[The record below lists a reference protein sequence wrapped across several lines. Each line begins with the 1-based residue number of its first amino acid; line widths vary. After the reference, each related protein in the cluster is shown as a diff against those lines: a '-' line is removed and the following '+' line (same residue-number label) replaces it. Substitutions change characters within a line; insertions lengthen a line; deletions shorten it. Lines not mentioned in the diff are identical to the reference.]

1 MTEPMVGIDIA
12 KATFDV
18 AVPLDTAGK
27 YRTKG
32 KLPNTP
38 AGFAELAQWLSRHA
52 PQAAVCMEATGIYHE
67 ALATFLVQHGVTVHV
82 VNPAQIAAYA
92 KSELSRT
99 KTDRSDAKLIA
110 RFAMAQQVHASLRPW
125 TPPTLAQRRLRAL
138 VHRLNDLE
146 GMRQME
152 ANRLAV
158 GDDSVRASILR
169 VIDTLDAQI
178 RDLKREIH
186 DHIDQDPDLRRDTGL
201 LASIP
206 GIGELTAAFIQ
217 GCAGDL
223 RRFEDP
229 RKLDAFAGMNPA
241 IRESGKWAGQSR
253 LSKLGH
259 ALLRAKLY
267 MPAMTAIRHNAPVR
281 ALFTRLVGRGKPP
294 KLALGAAMRKLLHL
308 AWGVLRSGT
317 PFDPDRALARG

>member
-1 MTEPMVGIDIA
+1 MTEPMVGIDVA

-18 AVPLDTAGK
+18 ATPLESKGK

-38 AGFAELAQWLSRHA
+38 AGFDMLGDWMDRHA
-52 PQAAVCMEATGIYHE
+52 PGAAVCMEATGVYHE
-67 ALATFLVQHGVTVHV
+67 ALATFLVERGVTVYV
-82 VNPAQIAAYA
+82 ANPAQVAAYA

-99 KTDRSDAKLIA
+99 KTDRTDAKLIS
-110 RFAMAQQVHASLRPW
+110 RFAMAQLQVGASLRPW
-125 TPPTLAQRRLRAL
+125 VPPTPAQRKLRAL

-152 ANRLAV
+152 RNRLDVSDRAV
-158 GDDSVRASILR
+158 HGSIAD
-169 VIDTLDAQI
+169 VMETLDAQI
-178 RDLKREIH
+178 AELKKEINNP
-186 DHIDQDPDLRRDTGL
+186 IDSDPGLRRDAGL

-206 GIGELTAAFIQ
+206 GIGELTAAFVL

-223 RRFEDP
+223 RRFDDP

-267 MPAMTAIRHNAPVR
+267 MPAMTAIRHNVAVR
-281 ALFTRLVGRGKPP
+281 ALFDRLVARGKPP
-294 KLALGAAMRKLLHL
+294 KLALGAAMRKLLHI
-308 AWGVLRSGT
+308 AWGVIRSGKL
-317 PFDPDRALARG
+317 FDPKTALA

>member
-1 MTEPMVGIDIA
+1 MTEPMVGIDVA

-18 AVPLDTAGK
+18 ATPLESKGK

-38 AGFAELAQWLSRHA
+38 AGFDMLGDWMDRHA
-52 PQAAVCMEATGIYHE
+52 PGAAVCMEATGVYHE
-67 ALATFLVQHGVTVHV
+67 ALATFLVERGVTVYV
-82 VNPAQIAAYA
+82 ANPAQVAAYA

-99 KTDRSDAKLIA
+99 KTDRTDAKLIS
-110 RFAMAQQVHASLRPW
+110 RFAMAQLQVGASLRPW
-125 TPPTLAQRRLRAL
+125 VPPTPAQRKLRAL
-138 VHRLNDLE
+138 IHRLNDLE

-152 ANRLAV
+152 RNRLDVSDRAV
-158 GDDSVRASILR
+158 HGSIAD
-169 VIDTLDAQI
+169 VMETLDAQI
-178 RDLKREIH
+178 AELKKEINN
-186 DHIDQDPDLRRDTGL
+186 HIDSDPGLRRDTGL

-206 GIGELTAAFIQ
+206 GIGELTAAFVL

-223 RRFEDP
+223 RRFDDP

-267 MPAMTAIRHNAPVR
+267 MPAMTAIRHNVAVR
-281 ALFTRLVGRGKPP
+281 ALFDRLVARGKPR
-294 KLALGAAMRKLLHL
+294 KLALGAAMRKLLHI
-308 AWGVLRSGT
+308 AWGVIRSGKL
-317 PFDPDRALARG
+317 FDPKTALA